1 MIRFFPTPALIV
13 AAALMVQACAS
24 PPEVSRNMTLASQVP
39 SVDVTMQDW
48 SIEAVEVI
56 VPRSLSV
63 SESNSIKPRADIVWR
78 GDPMGDRYAQIEEL
92 MQSALT
98 PVLRPRQGAAV
109 PAVVT
114 VEVAIFHALSER
126 ARYTIGGAHEI
137 EFTLTVR
144 HAETGAVLSGPRLV
158 DLTFRAAGGR
168 QALEEEARGFTQRV
182 AVTER
187 LQSWALTEFAAT
199 RHDLLSVA
207 QVQN

>member
-1 MIRFFPTPALIV
+1 MTRFFPTPALIV
-13 AAALMVQACAS
+13 AAALMLQACAS
-24 PPEVSRNMTLASQVP
+24 PPEVARSIPLETQLP
-39 SVDVTMQDW
+39 SIEGTMQDW

-63 SESNSIKPRADIVWR
+63 SEANSIKPRADIVWR

-92 MQSALT
+92 MQAALA

-114 VEVAIFHALSER
+114 LEVAVFHALSER

-137 EFTLTVR
+137 AFTLTVR

-158 DLTFRAAGGR
+158 DLTFRASGGR
-168 QALEEEARGFTQRV
+168 QALEEEARGFGQRE
-182 AVTER
+182 AVTQR
-187 LQSWALTEFAAT
+187 LQSWALTEFAAA